1 MLQGALREAL
11 EPVIA
16 ISGIC
21 RLLFGLTE
29 SQSERLLLELELV
42 RKNKQWLFS
51 VYESIPGKGNIAA
64 QKNPDVKSEK
74 NATFHF
80 NLDFSPRW
88 HATLL
93 VEYAGP
99 LSLDSPQY
107 LKLQRRV
114 RKLRQHLQPTLLELE
129 LKGLETRFESQ
140 SMANHNLRQH
150 NSKLSREI
158 YCGGAIHSIF
168 IKARD
173 ETDFIKR
180 VFENTLPLINA
191 KFGVIHLPQTET
203 DLILMMGDE
212 NCEVILDQWL
222 HNYFRQRISRENPR
236 SDMKPVVCRPV
247 CDPQLIAYLRSRKE
261 LKNILFFTEYTIY
274 CRQQLCGLGVLAFSD
289 KRSLISGMRSFM
301 SVLGLTGPY
310 LENHN
315 LRRDFEKQVKL
326 QSQEIYEIERRY
338 GLISEGRKDPL
349 KTDKECSSPFVNRI
363 FQEVE
368 RSRSMALLGELAF
381 GVAHQIRNPLNNMVA
396 ALHLINHK
404 DTPEDEKKVLFEA
417 MTERVD
423 TLNRMI
429 SEFIR
434 YTRIPE
440 LNITLE
446 SINQVLEN
454 TLAKFNTWMEMSN
467 VLAIV
472 DFDLNLPESQL
483 DLYLM
488 DQVFHNII
496 KNAIESMTSG
506 GRLKVSTR
514 KLQVNHGPKP
524 QSEYIKISVQDSGV
538 GIDPKDIEKVLQ
550 PFFSRK
556 SDGLGLGMA
565 VVDHVLRAHGGSVR
579 IKSHPREGTK
589 VSLYLPIR

>member
-1 MLQGALREAL
+1 
-11 EPVIA
+11 
-16 ISGIC
+16 
-21 RLLFGLTE
+21 
-29 SQSERLLLELELV
+29 LLEGELV
-42 RKNKQWLFS
+42 RKRGRWRFS
-51 VYESIPGKGNIAA
+51 VYESIPGKGNTAPPRIL
-64 QKNPDVKSEK
+64 DVVSEK
-74 NATFHF
+74 VATFHF

-93 VEYAGP
+93 IEYAGS
-99 LSLDSPQY
+99 LNLDSPRY

-114 RKLRQHLQPTLLELE
+114 GKLRQDLLPTLLELE
-129 LKGLETRFESQ
+129 LRGLETRFQAQ
-140 SMANHNLRQH
+140 SMANHNLRRH
-150 NSKLSREI
+150 NGKLSREI

-168 IKARD
+168 VKARD

-203 DLILMMGDE
+203 HLALMMGDSSSQM
-212 NCEVILDQWL
+212 ILDQWL
-222 HNYFRQRISRENPR
+222 QNYLRQWTFRVNPR
-236 SDMKPVVCRPV
+236 SDMKPVLCRPIY
-247 CDPQLIAYLRSRKE
+247 DPQLIAYLRSRKE
-261 LKNILFFTEYTIY
+261 LKNIQFFAEYTIH
-274 CRQQLCGLGVLAFSD
+274 CRQELSGLGVLAFTD
-289 KRSLISGMRSFM
+289 KGSLISGIRSFM
-301 SVLGLTGPY
+301 SVMALTGPY

-326 QSQEIYEIERRY
+326 QSQEIFEIERRY
-338 GLISEGRKDPL
+338 SLIGEGRKDPFQ
-349 KTDKECSSPFVNRI
+349 KDQEGSSPFADRI

-396 ALHLINHK
+396 ALHLINHE

-417 MTERVD
+417 LTERVD

-440 LNITLE
+440 LNITPE

-454 TLAKFNTWMEMSN
+454 TLAKFNAWMEMSN

-472 DFDLNLPESQL
+472 DFDLNLPTSQL

-488 DQVFHNII
+488 DQAFHNII
-496 KNAIESMTSG
+496 KNAIEAMTSG

-524 QSEYIKISVQDSGV
+524 QSEYIKISVQDSGA

-550 PFFSRK
+550 PFYSRK
-556 SDGLGLGMA
+556 GDGLGLGMA
-565 VVDHVLRAHGGSVR
+565 IVDHVLRTHGGSVR
-579 IKSHPREGTK
+579 IKSQPGEGTK